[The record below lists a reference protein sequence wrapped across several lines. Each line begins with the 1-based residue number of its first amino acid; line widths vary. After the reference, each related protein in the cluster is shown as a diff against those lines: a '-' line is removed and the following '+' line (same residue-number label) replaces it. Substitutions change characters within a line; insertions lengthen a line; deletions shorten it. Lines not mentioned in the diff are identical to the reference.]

1 MPAHNSA
8 QKEKKSS
15 GPASKAGGK
24 VMGRKDKRAEACNW
38 ENIEEFIGLLQA
50 RVIVTGLTTARVVRA
65 LGAGRCEIQYMNGE
79 TDNLPIAGSIRV
91 KNSRKVHLEAC
102 MSAGNVVLINGGQ
115 ITATL
120 SAGHCS
126 RVERLYRTIQE
137 QGRWAPSPA
146 GGSIVIPSEFTGRI
160 DTETRIA
167 FPPSFFGAAAAAD
180 DEEAWEFDRD
190 AEEAQSGVARLR
202 KGAVAEGAVAE
213 GAVAEGAEGAEDEV
227 NMDDL

>member
-8 QKEKKSS
+8 QKERKTS
-15 GPASKAGGK
+15 GPAVKAGGK

-50 RVIVTGLTTARVVRA
+50 RVIVTGLTVALCTRA
-65 LGAGRCEIQYMNGE
+65 LGAGRCEVQYMNGE

-137 QGRWAPSPA
+137 QGCWAPSPA
-146 GGSIVIPSEFTGRI
+146 GGAVKIPSEFTSRI
-160 DTETRIA
+160 NTEARIA
-167 FPPSFFGAAAAAD
+167 FPPSFFGTAVAV
-180 DEEAWEFDRD
+180 DEESWEFDRD
-190 AEEAQSGVARLR
+190 AEEEASGVARLR
-202 KGAVAEGAVAE
+202 KGAAEGEAAE
-213 GAVAEGAEGAEDEV
+213 VEI